1 MLELAVPAWL
11 LAVPLPWLA
20 WWVIV
25 QRKPGTPVSTTAPAI
40 KHAQADI
47 LFNIIGNTQPHF
59 NRTPWLWIIG
69 CACMVIALARPQ
81 WIESAP
87 NTYKGRD
94 FLLAL
99 DVSGSMRAQ
108 DFDAQGRAS
117 AGAGTTA
124 WMQEVGQRKEPLP
137 RMPGAA
143 TPDGATLSRLDMLKQ
158 VVNQF
163 LSERHGDRI
172 GLIVFA
178 DDAYTLS
185 PLTSDMNIVRSLLK
199 EVRHGMAGEKT
210 ALGTAM
216 ALAVKRLQDR
226 EAKARIL
233 ILLTDGSNTAGEIHP
248 DAAAALAAEE
258 GIRIYTV
265 GIGSH
270 QTVPF
275 PRGPNEKP
283 AYTEMPLDEDLLRR
297 IAERTQGRYYA
308 AAQTEE
314 VQRIISDIE
323 KLEKINIIDSA
334 LVQHIEWYWLPLI
347 AGLAL
352 LMVSRSRARNEVLP

>member
-1 MLELAVPAWL
+1 MLELAAPWWL

-20 WWVIV
+20 WRGSILF
-25 QRKPGTPVSTTAPAI
+25 QSGKLTIATAPATPLAI
-40 KHAQADI
+40 RHAQADV
-47 LFNIIGNTQPHF
+47 LFNLVGNTRPSI

-69 CACMVIALARPQ
+69 CACLALALARPQ
-81 WIESAP
+81 WTESAP
-87 NTYKGRD
+87 NIYKGRD

-108 DFDAQGRAS
+108 DFIVE
-117 AGAGTTA
+117 GT
-124 WMQEVGQRKEPLP
+124 
-137 RMPGAA
+137 
-143 TPDGATLSRLDMLKQ
+143 TLSRLDMLKK

-163 LSERHGDRI
+163 ISERHGDRVGI
-172 GLIVFA
+172 IVFA

-185 PLTSDMNIVRSLLK
+185 PVTRDMTVVRSLLK

-216 ALAVKRLQDR
+216 ALAIKRLRDND
-226 EAKARIL
+226 AKARVL
-233 ILLTDGSNTAGEIHP
+233 IILTDGSNTAGDIHP
-248 DAAAALAAEE
+248 DAATALAVEE

-275 PRGPNEKP
+275 PRGPNEAP

-297 IAERTQGRYYA
+297 IAQRTHGQYYA
-308 AAQTEE
+308 AANTEQ
-314 VQRIISDIE
+314 VQRIINDIE
-323 KLEKINIIDSA
+323 QLEKIDITDST
-334 LVQHIEWYWLPLI
+334 LLKHTELYWLPLI
-347 AGLAL
+347 TGLAL
-352 LMVSRSRARNEVLP
+352 LLMARHRTRNEVLP

>member
-1 MLELAVPAWL
+1 MLELAAPWWL

-20 WWVIV
+20 WWGNGRLKSGKLPLATV
-25 QRKPGTPVSTTAPAI
+25 PAI
-40 KHAQADI
+40 RHAQADV
-47 LFNIIGNTQPHF
+47 LLNLIGNTRPHI

-69 CACMVIALARPQ
+69 CVCLVLALARPQ
-81 WIESAP
+81 WTDSAP

-108 DFDAQGRAS
+108 DF
-117 AGAGTTA
+117 TV
-124 WMQEVGQRKEPLP
+124 E
-137 RMPGAA
+137 
-143 TPDGATLSRLDMLKQ
+143 GATLSRLDMLKK
-158 VVNQF
+158 VVSQF

-185 PLTSDMNIVRSLLK
+185 PLTSDMNIVRSLLQ

-226 EAKARIL
+226 DAKARVL

-270 QTVPF
+270 QTVAF

-308 AAQTEE
+308 AANTTE
-314 VQRIISDIE
+314 VQRIIGDIE
-323 KLEKINIIDSA
+323 KLEKIDITDNA
-334 LVQHIEWYWLPLI
+334 LLKHTEWYWLPLL

-352 LMVSRSRARNEVLP
+352 LLASQRRARNEVLPGFHN

>member
-1 MLELAVPAWL
+1 MLELAAPLWL
-11 LAVPLPWLA
+11 LAVPLPWLT
-20 WWVIV
+20 WWVAIR
-25 QRKPGTPVSTTAPAI
+25 QKSAPSTPITAPAI
-40 KHAQADI
+40 QHAQADV
-47 LFNIIGNTQPHF
+47 LLALVGNTQPDIH
-59 NRTPWLWIIG
+59 RAPWLWIIG
-69 CACMVIALARPQ
+69 CACLVLALARPQ

-108 DFDAQGRAS
+108 DFVVD
-117 AGAGTTA
+117 GT
-124 WMQEVGQRKEPLP
+124 
-137 RMPGAA
+137 
-143 TPDGATLSRLDMLKQ
+143 TLSRLDMLKK

-185 PLTSDMNIVRSLLK
+185 PLTSDMNVVRSLLK

-216 ALAVKRLQDR
+216 TLAVKRLQDHD
-226 EAKARIL
+226 AKARVL

-248 DAAAALAAEE
+248 DAATALAAEE

-270 QTVPF
+270 QTVAF
-275 PRGPNEKP
+275 PRGPKETP

-308 AAQTEE
+308 AANTEE

-323 KLEKINIIDSA
+323 QLEKIDITDSA
-334 LVQHIEWYWLPLI
+334 LLQHTEWYWLPLI
-347 AGLAL
+347 FGLAL
-352 LMVSRSRARNEVLP
+352 LLGAQGRARNEVLP

>member
-20 WWVIV
+20 WWITV
-25 QRKPGTPVSTTAPAI
+25 RHKPGKPVSATAPAI
-40 KHAQADI
+40 RHAQADI
-47 LFNIIGNTQPHF
+47 LFNIIGNTQPHL

-117 AGAGTTA
+117 AEGG
-124 WMQEVGQRKEPLP
+124 
-137 RMPGAA
+137 RMPGA
-143 TPDGATLSRLDMLKQ
+143 ATLSRLDMLKK

-216 ALAVKRLQDR
+216 ALAVKRLQDH

-258 GIRIYTV
+258 GVRIYTV

-283 AYTEMPLDEDLLRR
+283 AYTEMPLDESLLRR

-308 AAQTEE
+308 AANTAE

-323 KLEKINIIDSA
+323 KLEKIDIKDHA
-334 LVQHIEWYWLPLI
+334 LMQHVEWYRVPLI

-352 LMVSRSRARNEVLP
+352 LLVSQYRMRNEVLP

>member
-1 MLELAVPAWL
+1 MLELAAPWWL

-20 WWVIV
+20 WWSHLQLKSGKLI
-25 QRKPGTPVSTTAPAI
+25 PTTPPAI
-40 KHAQADI
+40 KHAQADVLLGLI
-47 LFNIIGNTQPHF
+47 GDTQLRFNL
-59 NRTPWLWIIG
+59 TPWLWIIG
-69 CACMVIALARPQ
+69 CALLVIALARPQ
-81 WIESAP
+81 WTESAP

-108 DFDAQGRAS
+108 DF
-117 AGAGTTA
+117 TI
-124 WMQEVGQRKEPLP
+124 
-137 RMPGAA
+137 
-143 TPDGATLSRLDMLKQ
+143 DGITLSRLDMLKK

-210 ALGTAM
+210 ALGTAI
-216 ALAVKRLQDR
+216 ALAVKRLHDNS
-226 EAKARIL
+226 AKARVL

-248 DAAAALAAEE
+248 DAATALAAEE
-258 GIRIYTV
+258 GVRIYTV

-270 QTVPF
+270 QTVSF
-275 PRGPNEKP
+275 PRGPNETP

-297 IAERTQGRYYA
+297 IAVRTQGRYYA
-308 AAQTEE
+308 AANTEA

-323 KLEKINIIDSA
+323 QLEKIDITDSA
-334 LVQHIEWYWLPLI
+334 LLQHTEWYWLPLI

-352 LMVSRSRARNEVLP
+352 LLAAQSRTHNEVLP

>member
-1 MLELAVPAWL
+1 MLELAAPWWL
-11 LAVPLPWLA
+11 LALPLPWLA
-20 WWVIV
+20 WWGNLQLKSRTLI
-25 QRKPGTPVSTTAPAI
+25 PATASATPLAI
-40 KHAQADI
+40 RHAQADVLLKLI
-47 LFNIIGNTQPHF
+47 GDTPPRFNF
-59 NRTPWLWIIG
+59 TPWLWVIG
-69 CACMVIALARPQ
+69 CAFLVLALARPQ

-87 NTYKGRD
+87 NIYKGRD

-108 DFDAQGRAS
+108 DFTVER
-117 AGAGTTA
+117 
-124 WMQEVGQRKEPLP
+124 
-137 RMPGAA
+137 
-143 TPDGATLSRLDMLKQ
+143 ATLSRLDMLKK

-185 PLTSDMNIVRSLLK
+185 PLTSDMNVVRSLLK

-210 ALGTAM
+210 ALGTALI
-216 ALAVKRLQDR
+216 LAVKRLQDR
-226 EAKARIL
+226 DAKARVL

-248 DAAAALAAEE
+248 DAATELAAEE

-270 QTVPF
+270 QTVAF

-308 AAQTEE
+308 AANTAE
-314 VQRIISDIE
+314 VQSIINDIE
-323 KLEKINIIDSA
+323 KLEKIDITDNA
-334 LVQHIEWYWLPLI
+334 LLKHTEWYWLPLI

-352 LMVSRSRARNEVLP
+352 LLASQRRARNEVLP

>member
-1 MLELAVPAWL
+1 MLELAAPWWL
-11 LAVPLPWLA
+11 LAVPLPGLA
-20 WWVIV
+20 WW
-25 QRKPGTPVSTTAPAI
+25 STMRIKSSKCIAATTPAI
-40 KHAQADI
+40 RHAQADV
-47 LFNIIGNTQPHF
+47 LLNLIGNTRPHI
-59 NRTPWLWIIG
+59 NRAPWLWIIG
-69 CACMVIALARPQ
+69 CICLVLALTRPQ
-81 WIESAP
+81 WTDSAP

-108 DFDAQGRAS
+108 DF
-117 AGAGTTA
+117 
-124 WMQEVGQRKEPLP
+124 EIN
-137 RMPGAA
+137 
-143 TPDGATLSRLDMLKQ
+143 GATLSRLDMLKK

-163 LSERHGDRI
+163 LGDRI

-185 PLTSDMNIVRSLLK
+185 PLTSDMNIVRSLLQ

-216 ALAVKRLQDR
+216 ALAAKRLQGND
-226 EAKARIL
+226 AKARVL

-270 QTVPF
+270 QTVSF

-308 AAQTEE
+308 AANTAE

-323 KLEKINIIDSA
+323 KLEKIDITDNA
-334 LVQHIEWYWLPLI
+334 LLKHTEWYWLPLI
-347 AGLAL
+347 IGLAL
-352 LMVSRSRARNEVLP
+352 LLASQRRARNEVLP

>member
-1 MLELAVPAWL
+1 MLELAAPWWL
-11 LAVPLPWLA
+11 IAVPLPWLA
-20 WWVIV
+20 WWGSVWLKSGKLTIV
-25 QRKPGTPVSTTAPAI
+25 AAPTTPLAI
-40 KHAQADI
+40 RHAQADV
-47 LFNIIGNTQPHF
+47 LLNLIGNTRPPI
-59 NRTPWLWIIG
+59 NRAPWLWIIG
-69 CACMVIALARPQ
+69 CVCLVLALARPQ

-108 DFDAQGRAS
+108 DFTIN
-117 AGAGTTA
+117 GT
-124 WMQEVGQRKEPLP
+124 
-137 RMPGAA
+137 
-143 TPDGATLSRLDMLKQ
+143 TLSRLDMLKK
-158 VVNQF
+158 VVAQF

-185 PLTSDMNIVRSLLK
+185 PLTSDMNVVRSLLK

-210 ALGTAM
+210 ALGTAIT
-216 ALAVKRLQDR
+216 LAVKRLHDNS
-226 EAKARIL
+226 AKARVL

-248 DAAAALAAEE
+248 DTATALAAEE

-275 PRGPNEKP
+275 PRGPKEKP

-308 AAQTEE
+308 AANTEE

-323 KLEKINIIDSA
+323 QLEKIDITNSV
-334 LVQHIEWYWLPLI
+334 LQHTEWYWLSLI
-347 AGLAL
+347 IGLTL
-352 LMVSRSRARNEVLP
+352 LLSAQSRARNEVLP

>member
-20 WWVIV
+20 WWVTV
-25 QRKPGTPVSTTAPAI
+25 RRKPGTPVSATAPAI

-47 LFNIIGNTQPHF
+47 LFNIIGNTQPHL

-81 WIESAP
+81 WIESVP

-108 DFDAQGRAS
+108 DFNAQGSAS
-117 AGAGTTA
+117 AEGGS
-124 WMQEVGQRKEPLP
+124 
-137 RMPGAA
+137 MPGAA
-143 TPDGATLSRLDMLKQ
+143 TLEGATLSRLDMLKK

-216 ALAVKRLQDR
+216 ALAVKRLQDDD
-226 EAKARIL
+226 AKARIL

-270 QTVPF
+270 QIIPF

-308 AAQTEE
+308 AANTAE

-323 KLEKINIIDSA
+323 KIEKVDITDNA
-334 LVQHIEWYWLPLI
+334 LQKYTEWYWLPLI
-347 AGLAL
+347 SGLAL
-352 LMVSRSRARNEVLP
+352 LLASQYHARNEVLP

>member
-1 MLELAVPAWL
+1 MALELAAPWWL
-11 LAVPLPWLA
+11 LVVPLPWLA
-20 WWVIV
+20 WWGSL
-25 QRKPGTPVSTTAPAI
+25 RLKSDKLTPAI
-40 KHAQADI
+40 VPAIRHAQADV
-47 LFNIIGNTQPHF
+47 LLHLVGNTQPHI

-81 WIESAP
+81 WVESAP

-108 DFDAQGRAS
+108 DF
-117 AGAGTTA
+117 TI
-124 WMQEVGQRKEPLP
+124 
-137 RMPGAA
+137 
-143 TPDGATLSRLDMLKQ
+143 DGATLSRLDMLKK

-185 PLTSDMNIVRSLLK
+185 PLTSDMNVVRSLLK

-216 ALAVKRLQDR
+216 ALAVKRLQGND
-226 EAKARIL
+226 AKARVL

-248 DAAAALAAEE
+248 DSAVALAAEE

-270 QTVPF
+270 QTVAF
-275 PRGPNEKP
+275 PRGPKEKP
-283 AYTEMPLDEDLLRR
+283 AYAEMPLDEDLLRR

-308 AAQTEE
+308 AANTAE
-314 VQRIISDIE
+314 VQRIIGDIE
-323 KLEKINIIDSA
+323 KLEKIDITDNA
-334 LVQHIEWYWLPLI
+334 LLKYTELYWLPLI

-352 LMVSRSRARNEVLP
+352 LLASQHRARNEVLP

>member
-1 MLELAVPAWL
+1 MLELAAPWWL

-20 WWVIV
+20 WWASVRFKS
-25 QRKPGTPVSTTAPAI
+25 RKPMPTTLPAI
-40 KHAQADI
+40 RHAQADV
-47 LFNIIGNTQPHF
+47 LLHLVGNSPPHI

-69 CACMVIALARPQ
+69 CVGLVLALTRPQ

-108 DFDAQGRAS
+108 DFFA
-117 AGAGTTA
+117 
-124 WMQEVGQRKEPLP
+124 
-137 RMPGAA
+137 
-143 TPDGATLSRLDMLKQ
+143 DGATLSRLDMLKK

-185 PLTSDMNIVRSLLK
+185 PLTSDMNVVRSLLL

-216 ALAVKRLQDR
+216 ALAVKRLRDND
-226 EAKARIL
+226 AKARIL
-233 ILLTDGSNTAGEIHP
+233 LLLTDGSNTAGEIHP
-248 DAAAALAAEE
+248 DAATALAVEE

-308 AAQTEE
+308 AANTAE

-323 KLEKINIIDSA
+323 KLEQIDITDSA
-334 LVQHIEWYWLPLI
+334 SLKHTEGYWLPLI

-352 LMVSRSRARNEVLP
+352 LLAAQRRARNEVLP